1 MLRRKNGYRSQRFTT
16 QNHVALLVFLPLFM
30 MLTGYL
36 TSFLTTS
43 TYYATATVMLIPKQD
58 EQTAANYSS
67 IIGSRELAKTC
78 SAIARTDK
86 VALNIQQQ
94 YNNLF
99 TLKEIKD
106 RVNVRLLPET
116 ALLQISA
123 SDSNRDTAAK
133 LANTTANVIINEFKN
148 VLSLSDARIVS
159 QALPPPKPL
168 PDRFIYTAVGG
179 MIGLVL
185 TFTIILIL
193 DYFER
198 G

>member
-1 MLRRKNGYRSQRFTT
+1 MVRRKSNYRLQGFIR
-16 QNHVALLVFLPLFM
+16 QDHVPLLVFLPLFM

-36 TSFLTTS
+36 AGFLTTS
-43 TYYATATVMLIPKQD
+43 QYHASATVMLIPKQD
-58 EQTAANYSS
+58 DNTAANYSS
-67 IIGSRELAKTC
+67 IIGAREIAKTYA
-78 SAIARTDK
+78 AIARTDK
-86 VALNIQQQ
+86 VAVNIRQQ

-99 TLKEIKD
+99 TIKEIKD

-116 ALLQISA
+116 ALLQVSA
-123 SDSNRDTAAK
+123 RDSGRDTAAK
-133 LANTTANVIINEFKN
+133 LANTAAACIIAEFKN

-159 QALPPPKPL
+159 QALPPEKPL

-179 MIGLVL
+179 MIGLSL

-193 DYFER
+193 DFFER